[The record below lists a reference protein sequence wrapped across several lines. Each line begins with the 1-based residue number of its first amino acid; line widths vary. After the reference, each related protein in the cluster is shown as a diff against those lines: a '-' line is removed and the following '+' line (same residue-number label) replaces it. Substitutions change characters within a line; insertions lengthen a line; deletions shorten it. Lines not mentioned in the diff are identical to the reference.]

1 MVADIRWLEEANDDI
16 RSILTYISSDNA
28 KAAKN
33 YVDAIG
39 KSCEKLSQ
47 FPESGRVYNERYRF
61 WLSGIILYS
70 IDMTQA
76 ETRSPLRECSMAD
89 GTLKPSSAGKSKLTE
104 NRRR

>member
-47 FPESGRVYNERYRF
+47 FPESGRVYNERYRV
-61 WLSGIILYS
+61 LVIRNHPVLYRYDSGGNEVTIARVL
-70 IDMTQA
+70 
-76 ETRSPLRECSMAD
+76 D
-89 GTLKPSSAGKSKLTE
+89 G
-104 NRRR
+104 RRDIEALLGGEV

>member
-47 FPESGRVYNERYRF
+47 FPESGRVYNERYRV
-61 WLSGIILYS
+61 LVIRNHLVLYRYDSGGNEVTIARVL
-70 IDMTQA
+70 
-76 ETRSPLRECSMAD
+76 D
-89 GTLKPSSAGKSKLTE
+89 G
-104 NRRR
+104 RRDIEALLGGEV

>member
-47 FPESGRVYNERYRF
+47 FPESGRVYNERYRV
-61 WLSGIILYS
+61 LVIRNHLELYRYDSGGNEVTIARVL
-70 IDMTQA
+70 
-76 ETRSPLRECSMAD
+76 D
-89 GTLKPSSAGKSKLTE
+89 G
-104 NRRR
+104 RRDIEALLGGEV